1 MLNQQHQALV
11 EKCKVNDRAAQ
22 EQLYK
27 LFHWEML
34 RLSCRYLKSDDLAKE
49 ALNQAF
55 LKIFQNIADY
65 SAQKGELG
73 GWIRTIVVRT
83 SIDLRRKE
91 LRFNTE
97 ELSDSHD
104 EPHIPAAVLAKLYA
118 EDLLEY
124 IRQLP
129 QATQIVFNLSVVE
142 GYNHQ
147 EIAEM
152 LDIGEATSRWHLS
165 DAKRKLRAMILPQ
178 QKNSNGP
185 STETK
190 LRKP

>member
-1 MLNQQHQALV
+1 MLKKQHTELVQKCQA
-11 EKCKVNDRAAQ
+11 NNRSAQ

-27 LFHWEML
+27 LFFNEML
-34 RLSCRYLKSDDLAKE
+34 RLACRYMKSDDLAKE
-49 ALNQAF
+49 ALNMAF
-55 LKIFQNIADY
+55 LKIFQNIGDFDE
-65 SAQKGELG
+65 QKGELG

-91 LRFNTE
+91 LRFATDDLNDVTE
-97 ELSDSHD
+97 EAFIAPSVLSKMF
-104 EPHIPAAVLAKLYA
+104 AQ
-118 EDLLEY
+118 DLLKH

-129 QATQIVFNLSVVE
+129 QATQIVFNLSVIE

-147 EIAEM
+147 EIAGL

-165 DAKRKLRAMILPQ
+165 DAKRKLRVMILQ
-178 QKNSNGP
+178 QEKNSNNQ

-190 LRKP
+190 LFKP